1 MAAARQS
8 PTAYCIQIPATAVS
22 SDSPATCSW
31 LSRSMASDGRR
42 RVLMYGCQG
51 VKKFVLRRELSHR
64 LKRMTRIR
72 TDKQRKLRLAILFD
86 PAIRV
91 NLWLIGFDE
100 LAYVFVN
107 QCGLLMNDP

>member
-51 VKKFVLRRELSHR
+51 AKKFVLRRELSHR

-72 TDKQRKLRLAILFD
+72 TDKQRKSSGSLFCFD

-100 LAYVFVN
+100 FAYVFVN
-107 QCGLLMNDP
+107 